1 MLEWIMVCQPWM
13 VMALYRCCHWDIYV
27 QRCLE
32 GISRDE
38 PRLGTAMRVDGF
50 LFTYIYPL
58 NNWTCAVKKN
68 KCLPSLQISNST

>member
-1 MLEWIMVCQPWM
+1 M
-13 VMALYRCCHWDIYV
+13 

-58 NNWTCAVKKN
+58 NNWTCAVKKTN
-68 KCLPSLQISNST
+68 VCQVSKYPTVLRFGHIYIYM